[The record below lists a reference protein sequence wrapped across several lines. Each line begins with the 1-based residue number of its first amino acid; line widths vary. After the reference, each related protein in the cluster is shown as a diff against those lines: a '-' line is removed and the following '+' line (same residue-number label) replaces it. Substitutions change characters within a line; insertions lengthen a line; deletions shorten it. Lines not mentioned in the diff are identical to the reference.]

1 MTIKKLFSILT
12 SNNPIEEITNNE
24 ERLFEL
30 IKELKE
36 YDKEEVRIRKLIK

>member
-1 MTIKKLFSILT
+1 MIIKELFSILT

>member
-1 MTIKKLFSILT
+1 MTIKELFSILT

>member
-1 MTIKKLFSILT
+1 MTIKELFSILT

-30 IKELKE
+30 IKKNM
-36 YDKEEVRIRKLIK
+36 IKKK